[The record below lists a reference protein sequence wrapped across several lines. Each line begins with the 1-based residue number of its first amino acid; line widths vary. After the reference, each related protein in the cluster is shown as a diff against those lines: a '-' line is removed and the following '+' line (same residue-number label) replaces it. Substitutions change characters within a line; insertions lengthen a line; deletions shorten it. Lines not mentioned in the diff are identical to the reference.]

1 MDKKHKEILNLF
13 KDCMPLFSVL
23 TDENRQRI
31 LILLSEYEEGL
42 NVNSITENTK
52 LSRPAVSHHLKNLKA
67 SGFIDARKKGTENFY
82 FLTLKTPIE
91 KLKSLINQIES
102 NCNLK

>member
-1 MDKKHKEILNLF
+1 
-13 KDCMPLFSVL
+13 LFSVL
-23 TDENRQRI
+23 TDENRQKI

-67 SGFIDARKKGTENFY
+67 SGFIDFHKKGTENLY
-82 FLTLKTPIE
+82 FLTLKTPINNI
-91 KLKSLINQIES
+91 KLLINEIEN
-102 NCNLK
+102 NCTLK